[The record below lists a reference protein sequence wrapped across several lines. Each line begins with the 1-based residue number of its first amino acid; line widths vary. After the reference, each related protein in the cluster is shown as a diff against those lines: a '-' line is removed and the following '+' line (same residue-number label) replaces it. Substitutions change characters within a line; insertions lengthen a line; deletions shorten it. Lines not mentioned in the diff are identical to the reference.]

1 MCCSKLLICVEPSGP
16 NYEVP
21 MKAQVYRPQQPHTT
35 ALLSDRHF
43 VEFGGLPLG
52 QSAYV
57 TVFSVFIS
65 CLFFVYFLDTGI
77 SELM

>member
-1 MCCSKLLICVEPSGP
+1 VVDMSLAVVLTCCSKLLICVEPSGP

-21 MKAQVYRPQQPHTT
+21 MKAQVQRPQQPHAA

-43 VEFGGLPLG
+43 VEFGGLALR

-57 TVFSVFIS
+57 ISSVFSF
-65 CLFFVYFLDTGI
+65 
-77 SELM
+77 